1 MIISRTPF
9 RVSFFGGGTDYP
21 TWFRSNGGKVLTS
34 TINRYCY
41 LTARYLPP
49 FFDQRSRIVWSK
61 IEKVDAPEEIEHP
74 AVRAILQF
82 LEIREG
88 VEIHHVGDLPARS
101 GLASSSAF
109 TVGLLHALYALK
121 GQMANKAQLADDAI
135 YVEQELL
142 KEAVGVQDQIE
153 VAYGGINF
161 IDIRRDGGYQVSP
174 MIVSRDYIDEFERH
188 LMLFFTGI
196 SRYSSEIAQAQI
208 EAIPDKARELNAM
221 SQLVDEAFGVL
232 ANGRPII
239 DFGKLLH
246 EAWLLKR
253 SLTEKISTDQVDQI
267 YSAAREAGATGG
279 KLLGA
284 GGGGYFVF
292 FVRPFE
298 RYPLIAALEGK
309 GLRCS
314 RIAFEENGLRTWKSR
329 FPSLSTDNV
338 AAGTDRSA
346 PN

>member
-121 GQMANKAQLADDAI
+121 GQMADKAQLADDAI

-196 SRYSSEIAQAQI
+196 SRYSSEIARAQI
-208 EAIPDKARELNAM
+208 EAIPDKTSELNAM

-232 ANGRPII
+232 VNGRPII

-267 YSAAREAGATGG
+267 YSAARDAGATGG

-284 GGGGYFVF
+284 GGGGFMLMF
-292 FVRPFE
+292 APPDMQAKIRRALSGLLEIPFQ
-298 RYPLIAALEGK
+298 
-309 GLRCS
+309 
-314 RIAFEENGLRTWKSR
+314 FEYGGTQIIFCDNGNRGAYYRASIG
-329 FPSLSTDNV
+329 PV
-338 AAGTDRSA
+338 AQRKAG
-346 PN
+346 